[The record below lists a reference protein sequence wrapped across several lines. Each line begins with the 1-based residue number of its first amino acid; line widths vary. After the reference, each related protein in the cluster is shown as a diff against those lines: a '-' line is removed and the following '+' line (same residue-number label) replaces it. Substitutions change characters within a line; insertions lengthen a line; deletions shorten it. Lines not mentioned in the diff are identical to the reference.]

1 MSNVLARNGLRAR
14 VVAAILLLLGVACGA
29 SGSAEQSERTQ
40 AGGGPRSAT
49 GGEAR
54 RPGNTLKIATWNLE
68 WLHHN
73 NNTGPVRRR
82 DGDYERLQRYAR
94 RLDADVVALQEVD
107 GPEAVARVFDPATYE
122 IYVAAQSDP
131 QRTGFA
137 YRRGLRVTIH
147 PDYAALDVGQVRVG
161 ADMTVELGQTSLR
174 LLSIHLKSGCFDQPL
189 TSETKDCRKLAAQ
202 VPSLEAWID
211 ARAADGSPAL
221 LLGDFNRRLF
231 KGSGDELWSAID
243 DGEPPASDLWSPTE
257 GRTSR
262 CWDGKYPEFVDH
274 IVLNAPA
281 TAWAASDGFE
291 EIVYDD
297 ADSSY
302 KRGLSD
308 HCPIA
313 VTLVLP
319 SGAAP
324 AANSKPALDGS
335 AASARDVPL
344 EQVTDAAA
352 PAQAMRIKGNVG
364 AGGRKIYHAPTCP
377 DYARTKIDE
386 AKGERYFDSAEA
398 AEDAGFVR
406 SNNCPSAR

>member
-1 MSNVLARNGLRAR
+1 MSNELARNAQRACSL
-14 VVAAILLLLGVACGA
+14 AALLLLYGGACGA

-40 AGGGPRSAT
+40 GVDGPRSAT

-54 RPGNTLKIATWNLE
+54 RPANTLKIASWNLE
-68 WLHHN
+68 WLN
-73 NNTGPVRRR
+73 RKNNTGPVRRR

-107 GPEAVARVFDPATYE
+107 GPEAVARVFDPEIYE

-161 ADMTVELGQTSLR
+161 ADMTIELGQTSLR
-174 LLSIHLKSGCFDQPL
+174 MLSIHLKSGCFDQPL
-189 TSETKDCRKLAAQ
+189 TSESKDCRKLAAQ
-202 VPSLEAWID
+202 VPSLEAWVD

-231 KGSGDELWSAID
+231 RRAGDELWSAID

-291 EIVYDD
+291 ELVYDD

-313 VTLVLP
+313 ITLVLP
-319 SGAAP
+319 TANARTASPGA
-324 AANSKPALDGS
+324 ALDGS
-335 AASARDVPL
+335 VRAPHEATLVA
-344 EQVTDAAA
+344 DAAV
-352 PAQAMRIKGNVG
+352 PSQLMRIKGNVG
-364 AGGRKIYHAPTCP
+364 AGGRKIYHAPACP

-386 AKGERYFDSAEA
+386 AKGERFFDSAEA
-398 AEDAGFVR
+398 AEAAGFTR
-406 SNNCPSAR
+406 SNNCPGPR